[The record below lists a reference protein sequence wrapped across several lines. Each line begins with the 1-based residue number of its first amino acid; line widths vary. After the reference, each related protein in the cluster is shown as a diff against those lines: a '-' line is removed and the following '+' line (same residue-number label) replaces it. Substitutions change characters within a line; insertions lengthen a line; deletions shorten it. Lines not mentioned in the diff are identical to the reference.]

1 MKEKYGWFF
10 HLRGVLMVPP
20 VAFVTLCFWGNVE
33 NNWVILPVGGVVF
46 LAGLVIR
53 IWAQMHLH
61 YRLKIKKVLTQSGPY
76 VYVRN
81 PIYVANTLILLGI
94 CIMTGVVW
102 FVPIMLIYCAA
113 VYAFV
118 VRCEEAH
125 LLKKFNDDDQYQE
138 YLENVPRWMP
148 HLRFTAKSKVFE
160 AKRFLFASIIAEVH
174 CLLLLIPV
182 VLKKTLLVGW
192 SIW

>member
-1 MKEKYGWFF
+1 MKEKYGWVF

-102 FVPIMLIYCAA
+102 FVPIMLIYCGV

-148 HLRFTAKSKVFE
+148 HLRFTAKSKMFE

-174 CLLLLIPV
+174 CLLLLILV

>member
-1 MKEKYGWFF
+1 
-10 HLRGVLMVPP
+10 MVPP
-20 VAFVTLCFWGNVE
+20 FVFVILCFWGDVE

-46 LAGLVIR
+46 LSGLVIR

-61 YRLKIKKVLTQSGPY
+61 YRLKVKKILTTTGPY
-76 VYVRN
+76 SLVRN
-81 PIYVANTLILLGI
+81 PIYIANTLILLGI
-94 CIMTGVVW
+94 CILSGLVW
-102 FVPIMLIYCAA
+102 FVPIMLIYCAV

-125 LLKKFNDDDQYQE
+125 LLKKYNDDKQYRE

-160 AKRFLFASIIAEVH
+160 AKRFLFAGIIAEVH

-182 VLKKTLLVGW
+182 VLKKTLLVHW
-192 SIW
+192 SVW

>member
-1 MKEKYGWFF
+1 
-10 HLRGVLMVPP
+10 MVPP

-33 NNWVILPVGGVVF
+33 NDWVIQPVGGSVF
-46 LAGLVIR
+46 LSGVLLR

-102 FVPIMLIYCAA
+102 FVPIMLIYCGV

>member
-1 MKEKYGWFF
+1 
-10 HLRGVLMVPP
+10 MVPP

-33 NNWVILPVGGVVF
+33 NDWVILPVGGSVF
-46 LAGLVIR
+46 LAGVLLR
-53 IWAQMHLH
+53 IWSQMHLH

-125 LLKKFNDDDQYQE
+125 LLKKFNDDNQYQE
-138 YLENVPRWMP
+138 FLNTVPRWIP
-148 HLRFTAKSKVFE
+148 RFRAGASDPAINAKN
-160 AKRFLFASIIAEVH
+160 FLLASIKAELH
-174 CLLLLIPV
+174 CLLYLVLV
-182 VLKKTLLVGW
+182 VLKKTVLVGW